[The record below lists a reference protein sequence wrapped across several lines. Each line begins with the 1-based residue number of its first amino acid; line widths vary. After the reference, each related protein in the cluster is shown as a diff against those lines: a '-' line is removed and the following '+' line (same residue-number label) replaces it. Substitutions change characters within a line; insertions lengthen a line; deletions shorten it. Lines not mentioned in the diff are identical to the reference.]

1 MCGSCCRNFRYLCA
15 ISKPFHAKAMSK
27 PLYNLVSKDLLKEQL
42 AQEQITRKT
51 ISFYQYAHIVDAH
64 AFRDELY
71 SLLDEQQVYGRVYVS
86 DEGVNAQISVPN
98 ANVDKLRASLD
109 TISFLRGIRL
119 NMAREDDGK
128 SFYKLK
134 IKVKEKIVADGLD
147 DSSFDVT
154 DKGTHVDAETFN
166 KLADDPNTVIVD
178 MRNHYESEVG
188 HFKGAITPDVETFRE
203 ELPVVED
210 LLADQKD
217 KNILLYWVG
226 E

>member
-1 MCGSCCRNFRYLCA
+1 MQKR
-15 ISKPFHAKAMSK
+15 
-27 PLYNLVSKDLLKEQL
+27 
-42 AQEQITRKT
+42 
-51 ISFYQYAHIVDAH
+51 
-64 AFRDELY
+64 
-71 SLLDEQQVYGRVYVS
+71 
-86 DEGVNAQISVPN
+86 QISVPN

-188 HFKGAITPDVETFRE
+188 HFKGAMEAYDAKRRVLTTDTK
-203 ELPVVED
+203 D
-210 LLADQKD
+210 LKMYTNWKEAS
-217 KNILLYWVG
+217 
-226 E
+226 